1 MRSEQTY
8 GYRSRSETDWK
19 PEEERVSI
27 VSVVCEENEAEKDW
41 PDGVKMMASEVEK
54 QPCLRKKN

>member
-27 VSVVCEENEAEKDW
+27 VPVICEENEAEKDW
-41 PDGVKMMASEVEK
+41 PDGVKVMVSEVNK
-54 QPCLRKKN
+54 QPRVQKKN